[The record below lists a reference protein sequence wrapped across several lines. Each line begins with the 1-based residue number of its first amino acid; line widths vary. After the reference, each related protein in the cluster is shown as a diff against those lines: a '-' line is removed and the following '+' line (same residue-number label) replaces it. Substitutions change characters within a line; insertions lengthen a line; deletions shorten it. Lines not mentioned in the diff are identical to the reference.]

1 MAKAKAA
8 DIISDDSG
16 CSLMWDKRGYPIEW
30 VRLDTKEKLLGWVYH
45 LTEKSWMDTTKL
57 RHFIQFVHTHF
68 GWEITWS

>member
-8 DIISDDSG
+8 GIISDDSG
-16 CSLMWDKRGYPIEW
+16 CSLMWNKTGYHIEW